1 MPTLSAPSW
10 PLTPLHNPRPKALR
24 PLPAHLGDEAASP
37 PTPTLSPLASS
48 PGTGGLQDHGQHL
61 ASACPQPSCLPAGA
75 QPGRLPRCLCSRHT
89 GRRGPNEGC
98 PPVPDLQVST
108 AGRKAEGEKRP
119 LSEKRV
125 PQGTSGGGGGS
136 GPQAARGPGK
146 PAWLAATA
154 PLCASVCTSPHLS
167 GSQRA
172 GEAGPRGLA
181 QGPAPG
187 TRRHE
192 RPRCLVRGGGP
203 AGPGRGLALGHPR
216 GQRTPGAAVHPRAR
230 GLAYSWVVPSSRP
243 SGTGVHLI
251 RAHPPAR
258 QPGTPRLHPIHV
270 HPQGPETCPARPS
283 PALRRSLLGKPCQT
297 KALCG
302 PSRQGRMSGGRGAR
316 GNGPW
321 VHGRA

>member
-1 MPTLSAPSW
+1 MPLQPPHRAPG
-10 PLTPLHNPRPKALR
+10 PRRRA
-24 PLPAHLGDEAASP
+24 
-37 PTPTLSPLASS
+37 PTGA
-48 PGTGGLQDHGQHL
+48 G
-61 ASACPQPSCLPAGA
+61 PAGEHRRKEGQGRETA
-75 QPGRLPRCLCSRHT
+75 AVREARTPGNERGGR
-89 GRRGPNEGC
+89 GRRRRGAQASLRG
-98 PPVPDLQVST
+98 S
-108 AGRKAEGEKRP
+108 RP
-119 LSEKRV
+119 RRRLRLSLHV
-125 PQGTSGGGGGS
+125 
-136 GPQAARGPGK
+136 
-146 PAWLAATA
+146 
-154 PLCASVCTSPHLS
+154 PHLS

-187 TRRHE
+187 TRRCE

-216 GQRTPGAAVHPRAR
+216 GQRTPGAAVHPGAR

-258 QPGTPRLHPIHV
+258 QPGTPRLHPSHV
-270 HPQGPETCPARPS
+270 HPQGPETYPARPS

-302 PSRQGRMSGGRGAR
+302 PSRRGRMSGGRGAR

-321 VHGRA
+321 VHGRAWRRGSRS